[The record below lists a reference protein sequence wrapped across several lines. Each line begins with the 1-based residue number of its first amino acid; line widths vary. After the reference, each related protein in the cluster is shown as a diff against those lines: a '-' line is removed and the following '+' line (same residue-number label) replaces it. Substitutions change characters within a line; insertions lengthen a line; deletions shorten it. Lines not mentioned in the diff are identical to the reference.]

1 MSTMSTE
8 RTMSAESQSPIF
20 IIGYMA
26 CGKTTFGRALAK
38 KLNREFID
46 LDFYIEQRFRKRIP
60 EIFGERGEDGFR
72 RIERNM
78 LQEAGEFE
86 NVVISCGGG
95 TPCFFDNMD
104 YMLERGTTVW
114 LQASEQRI
122 TERLLINST
131 NRPLM
136 KGKSKEEIEK
146 AVAEGL
152 MARTP
157 HYSRAGIH
165 FSGEYLED
173 RRQIDTTIER
183 FVESWE
189 M

>member
-60 EIFGERGEDGFR
+60 EIFAERGEDGFR

>member
-1 MSTMSTE
+1 MIE
-8 RTMSAESQSPIF
+8 RRPLF

-26 CGKTTFGRALAK
+26 CGKTTFGRALAR
-38 KLNREFID
+38 KLNMQFID

-60 EIFGERGEDGFR
+60 EIFAERGEDGFR
-72 RIERNM
+72 KIERN
-78 LQEAGEFE
+78 LLREVGEFE

-104 YMLERGTTVW
+104 YMSDQGKTIW
-114 LQASEQRI
+114 LQASENRI
-122 TERLLINST
+122 TERLLANSE

-152 MARTP
+152 ASRKP
-157 HYSRAGIH
+157 FYSRAEIH
-165 FSGEYLED
+165 FCGEYLED
-173 RRQIDTTIER
+173 RRQIDTTVDTFLR
-183 FVESWE
+183 SGNVCLD
-189 M
+189 